1 MFKSAADL
9 DSIFDN
15 FFTSIVPNSVKPED
29 IYDVVDTAIFIEDIK
44 EFVRRKNPPKD
55 NTLGS

>member
-44 EFVRRKNPPKD
+44 EFVRRKILSRI
-55 NTLGS
+55 TR